1 MKGSL
6 LIFFFLFSLGVSAVE
21 DHEKVFVHALDEELD
36 LAPLNDADF
45 VKIQGAG
52 EAKNQTYNLP
62 DPKDLDKSFEAAGL
76 KEDVKEFDQVSK
88 DIFVSKLLKRS
99 ISSVSADYPQF
110 SKDKLEKLKAS
121 LGGK

>member
-1 MKGSL
+1 MKGS
-6 LIFFFLFSLGVSAVE
+6 FFIIILLFSLGVSAVE

-36 LAPLNDADF
+36 LAPLSDEDF

-52 EAKNQTYNLP
+52 EATNQTYNLP
-62 DPKDLDKSFEAAGL
+62 DPKELDKNFETAGM
-76 KEDVKEFDQVSK
+76 KDDVKDFDQVSK

-99 ISSVSADYPQF
+99 ISSVAEDYPQF